1 MAFIPPLP
9 SGRSGKPDAPL
20 GTIHYN
26 PEVQLT
32 LGTPSW
38 KSELGPYHIDMR
50 PALLDYS
57 EYRYGDFAPN
67 GLPLVGYGKKAQH
80 FCINLAQFG
89 FAIHDTWWFNRE
101 QIEYR
106 NLLDTLLDWFESN
119 KEKTE
124 QGTCW
129 RVPFENIKYGI
140 PAGYPSAMAQ
150 GEIISFYT
158 RMYQLTGKADLLNTA
173 MDAFEFLKTNIEQG
187 GVRRKDENGHIWLEE
202 YPLKTPSYVLNGFI
216 YTIFGLI
223 DLFRVTNNHQVKLE
237 IDLCIGSL
245 KAYLPK
251 FSLWYW
257 PIYDLH
263 RKELIMTY
271 YMRNVYIPQM
281 QALACLFPDEP
292 LFSATARRW
301 ETQNNPFNRL
311 LAQVMYRVQPRLR
324 RWMCNQNPR

>member
-9 SGRSGKPDAPL
+9 SGQSGKPDAPL
-20 GTIHYN
+20 GIIHYN

-32 LGTPSW
+32 LGAASW

-106 NLLDTLLDWFESN
+106 NTLDALLDWFESN

-124 QGTCW
+124 QATCW
-129 RVPFENIKYGI
+129 RVSFENIKYGI

-150 GEIISFYT
+150 AS
-158 RMYQLTGKADLLNTA
+158 
-173 MDAFEFLKTNIEQG
+173 
-187 GVRRKDENGHIWLEE
+187 
-202 YPLKTPSYVLNGFI
+202 
-216 YTIFGLI
+216 
-223 DLFRVTNNHQVKLE
+223 
-237 IDLCIGSL
+237 
-245 KAYLPK
+245 
-251 FSLWYW
+251 
-257 PIYDLH
+257 
-263 RKELIMTY
+263 
-271 YMRNVYIPQM
+271 
-281 QALACLFPDEP
+281 
-292 LFSATARRW
+292 
-301 ETQNNPFNRL
+301 RL
-311 LAQVMYRVQPRLR
+311 LLYCLCTSRARCSTPCSSKQWLT
-324 RWMCNQNPR
+324 